1 MRSYDVQIALE
12 GSDDYVS
19 FRDLGLA
26 CLGWNFPQAEPR
38 TETLPVTGGDGDF
51 DLSDGA
57 RGAVGFN
64 SVEGEIRVYAF
75 RDTPAA
81 EFLAAGRYDHSGF
94 IQMYHGQRVKLIAS
108 CDPGHYRLGRIWIEE
123 GGDTT
128 RHKEFTL
135 RVISDPYRYK
145 LEETIVTFQTINETV
160 PTKFKHGSYR
170 GVYDDDLTNEYQ
182 EINAFSFRHS
192 YLEDYPAPFYT
203 AYMEVQPETNY
214 LVSYEVRDDGF
225 YKAIEPELWLY
236 KNGQMVKRID
246 KTFFSEDCDAICFRW
261 YINWW
266 LTGHVT
272 YYGLENIVLAVQA
285 PHEIINTGRKIVI
298 PTITADVDCVVSS
311 GNNSISLLAGVP
323 TLAWDLP
330 LRYGPNMCASL
341 ASEVGT
347 VEIKF
352 REGLL

>member
-19 FRDLGLA
+19 FRGLGLA

-38 TETLPVTGGDGDF
+38 TEMLPVTGGDGDF

-108 CDPGHYRLGRIWIEE
+108 CDPEHYRLGRIWIEE

-135 RVISDPYRYK
+135 RVIADPYRYK
-145 LEETIVTFQTINETV
+145 LEETVVTFQTINETV
-160 PTKFKHGSYR
+160 TTRLKVADSRELF
-170 GVYDDDLTNEYQ
+170 YDDLSREYQ
-182 EINAFSFRHS
+182 ELNRIEFRHS
-192 YLEDYPAPFYT
+192 PLYDYPTPYIRVL
-203 AYMEVQPETNY
+203 MEIEPRRDY
-214 LVSYEVRDDGF
+214 LVDYELIDGNF
-225 YKAIEPELWLY
+225 FKPIEPELWLY
-236 KNGQMVKRID
+236 KDGRMTKRVE
-246 KTFFSEDCDAICFRW
+246 KTFYSEDCDALCFSW
-261 YINWW
+261 HINWW
-266 LTGHVT
+266 NTNHVT
-272 YYGLENIVLAVQA
+272 YYGIENIVLAVPA
-285 PHEIINTGRKIVI
+285 PHDIVNSGRKIII
-298 PTITADVDCVVSS
+298 PMITSDVDCVVTN
-311 GNNSISLLAGVP
+311 GNYSMRISADTP

-330 LRYGPNMCASL
+330 LKYGHNQCASL
-341 ASEVGT
+341 SSQIGN